1 MSNALGRVTYPGE
14 YVRGDGALREI
25 GKISAKLGKKVFIM
39 GGKTA
44 LAKVQ
49 QQIEDCLKK
58 EALEIASVKW
68 FGGESSWANVNAMT
82 ENAKASGADLII
94 AVGGGKAMDTGKM
107 AAHKCG
113 LPLITVP
120 TVAATCASVAAV
132 AVVYSANGEFEEV
145 YEMDNAPEVVLVDT
159 RVILE
164 APLRH
169 LAAGLGDTLAKWYEY
184 RVSIVKASKNG
195 LSLGALANG
204 RLCYDLILQYG
215 GKAIESVKNNQFDE
229 ALNAAVDSIIIYAGT
244 ASLLG
249 GTEVRAA
256 AAHAF
261 YNGLTVIPAAHA
273 AGHGLTVGYG
283 NLFLIALEGRSDE
296 ELLEAIQLSK
306 ACGVPTQLKEL
317 GDITLDDIEIASKAI
332 LANPDMD
339 NMPFPVTKE
348 MIFEAINRVDELAA
362 KN

>member
-58 EALEIASVKW
+58 EALEIASVEW
-68 FGGESSWANVNAMT
+68 FGGESSWANVNVMT
-82 ENAKASGADLII
+82 EKAKACGADLII
-94 AVGGGKAMDTGKM
+94 VVGGGKAMDTGKM

-159 RVILE
+159 RVIFE

-169 LAAGLGDTLAKWYEY
+169 
-184 RVSIVKASKNG
+184 
-195 LSLGALANG
+195 
-204 RLCYDLILQYG
+204 
-215 GKAIESVKNNQFDE
+215 
-229 ALNAAVDSIIIYAGT
+229 
-244 ASLLG
+244 
-249 GTEVRAA
+249 
-256 AAHAF
+256 
-261 YNGLTVIPAAHA
+261 
-273 AGHGLTVGYG
+273 
-283 NLFLIALEGRSDE
+283 
-296 ELLEAIQLSK
+296 
-306 ACGVPTQLKEL
+306 
-317 GDITLDDIEIASKAI
+317 
-332 LANPDMD
+332 
-339 NMPFPVTKE
+339 
-348 MIFEAINRVDELAA
+348 
-362 KN
+362 